1 HPGLGIAILAPGG
14 PPDKLRYGAAASGA
28 AAPEPAAHPGRR
40 KEGLMKRSGVDR
52 QTHPFGQ
59 FFMVG
64 IPGPGVD
71 AVARE
76 MVQDLRVGGIILFSR
91 NLETPQ
97 QIWHLTHDLQRLAR
111 EA

>member
-1 HPGLGIAILAPGG
+1 MIRL
-14 PPDKLRYGAAASGA
+14 
-28 AAPEPAAHPGRR
+28 E
-40 KEGLMKRSGVDR
+40 VDR

-59 FFMVG
+59 FLMVG

-76 MVQDLRVGGIILFSR
+76 MVQDLKVGGIILFSR

-97 QIWHLTHDLQRLAR
+97 QIWHLTHDLQRLDR
-111 EA
+111 EAGQPL